1 MSWSGAEEGREG
13 PASNCRFCSAFPSCY
28 RGRRAGGRGGRTAG
42 PFPERHA
49 NDMQISACEPES
61 AVWVETRSAPLPVPR
76 IHARL
81 RSHLLAL
88 SPGRPPP
95 APPRLGLASPA
106 PQAAA
111 GGRLSAEPAL
121 RARGQGAPAEHGASA
136 PGPPSPRG

>member
-1 MSWSGAEEGREG
+1 MGVAEG
-13 PASNCRFCSAFPSCY
+13 PQVHSQSVMQMTCKSARVSRSLQFGSRPGALHSQSLAYTRVCAPICSLS
-28 RGRRAGGRGGRTAG
+28 RRAA
-42 PFPERHA
+42 
-49 NDMQISACEPES
+49 
-61 AVWVETRSAPLPVPR
+61 
-76 IHARL
+76 
-81 RSHLLAL
+81 
-88 SPGRPPP
+88 PPP